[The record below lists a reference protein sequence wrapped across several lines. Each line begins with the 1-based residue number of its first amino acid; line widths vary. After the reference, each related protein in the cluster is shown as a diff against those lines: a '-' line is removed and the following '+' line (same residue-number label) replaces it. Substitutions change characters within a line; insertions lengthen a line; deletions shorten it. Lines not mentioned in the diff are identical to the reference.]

1 VGVEVVESEALD
13 LLSVFISP
21 AVLLSEVDLVSA
33 VGFFMSFEVSK
44 VKRIRQANKMGRLKS
59 RPHFLSQPLRDPPH
73 TRPGAAAGPRAPA
86 ALADSKRHGTLLLL
100 IDALRALVLCV
111 EHGRPLSSEP

>member
-1 VGVEVVESEALD
+1 MLKLTFVVSSTFSCLIAETICVCFSAGGAAFAEVAAFPV
-13 LLSVFISP
+13 
-21 AVLLSEVDLVSA
+21 VLLSDAGDLVSA
-33 VGFFMSFEVSK
+33 VGFLTSFEVSK

-100 IDALRALVLCV
+100 ID
-111 EHGRPLSSEP
+111 

>member
-1 VGVEVVESEALD
+1 
-13 LLSVFISP
+13 
-21 AVLLSEVDLVSA
+21 
-33 VGFFMSFEVSK
+33 MSFEVSK